1 MRFCAAC
8 HGFRAAP
15 APRRMS
21 RGYGLRQT
29 DRTVGFPLVQGADMA
44 SLRTADAVLQGKP
57 ADRTDL
63 DRLPHSLVL
72 TMMVHRVQ
80 LLFVIEKLKK
90 ILLLFCTAVHRSAQG
105 TEY

>member
-15 APRRMS
+15 APKRMS

-72 TMMVHRVQ
+72 TYCSAPPFTGPHKVQ
-80 LLFVIEKLKK
+80 
-90 ILLLFCTAVHRSAQG
+90 S
-105 TEY
+105 TEFKVQSS